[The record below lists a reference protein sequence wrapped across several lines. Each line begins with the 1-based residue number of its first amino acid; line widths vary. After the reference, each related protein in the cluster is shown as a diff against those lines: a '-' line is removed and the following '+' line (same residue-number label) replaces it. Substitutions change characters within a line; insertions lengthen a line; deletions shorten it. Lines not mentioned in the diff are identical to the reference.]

1 MYTYLSAGTLF
12 VVIQQTVTQRPK
24 IKQQA
29 VDLLFHITLLKS
41 TRLCGNH
48 IQGID
53 RTVEVHPTS
62 RLLPHHVRCRK
73 LHIRIYSFY
82 VSITVAKI
90 HAALI
95 TFPVTHTSF

>member
-1 MYTYLSAGTLF
+1 
-12 VVIQQTVTQRPK
+12 
-24 IKQQA
+24 
-29 VDLLFHITLLKS
+29 
-41 TRLCGNH
+41 
-48 IQGID
+48 
-53 RTVEVHPTS
+53 VEVHPTS